1 MASDRINSATHG
13 YTLTSLSRWSVLDKK
28 LPPVGKINA
37 IHVYDF
43 DNTLFKTPLPNPKL
57 WNNTTLGQLG
67 SPNIFINGGW
77 WHDPKILAATGD
89 GAEQEEKRA
98 WSNWWNEKV
107 VELVHL
113 TMKQEDALCVLLTGR
128 SEDFSQLLKRIITSK
143 GLDFDMVGL
152 KPAVGPNNERFRDTM
167 HFKQTFIRSLLA
179 TYTNVDEIRIYE
191 DRSRH
196 VAGFRDFLD
205 EYNKQRVNHGLT
217 PLTAE
222 VVQVAEISTTLDPV
236 VEVAEVQHLINIHN
250 SLLKQQ
256 PGNGRKDR
264 LAIRKTVFFTSYMI
278 SPADTA
284 RLIALL
290 GAVAPE
296 VDDLKYLAN
305 TILITAKPCPRAI
318 LDKIGGMGS
327 RMKWEVTDVGSFQKN
342 LWAMRVRPVP
352 PNARYHTDNPSP
364 SVVLGLR
371 RGARPADVNKIYH
384 WQPVP
389 ADRSF
394 VFETTVGE
402 KVMLR
407 IEHEHQQQDG
417 SYQLDEQSENRPSQT
432 KKRKF
437 DDDRRSRH
445 SGGNFGSGNNNNNN
459 NNNNTGNS
467 NGNRDFHSS
476 SFQGRGGGENQNRG
490 RGNYRGND
498 RARGNRGGGGRGGRG
513 SNRGGRGGYRSLD
526 DVDTRDN
533 GQGGF
538 GSSTAVSYDDT
549 FPSMSQGGGGGQHQH
564 QHQHQQPQPIIP
576 PPPPQFGQPF
586 PPQQQQGG
594 QWQQQAPPN
603 GGPSQPGR
611 PVVAPGPDLQN
622 FY

>member
-1 MASDRINSATHG
+1 ME
-13 YTLTSLSRWSVLDKK
+13 
-28 LPPVGKINA
+28 KIKA

-57 WNNTTLGQLG
+57 WNNTTHGQLG

-89 GAEQEEKRA
+89 GVEQEEKRA
-98 WSNWWNEKV
+98 WRGWWNEKV
-107 VELVHL
+107 VELVQL
-113 TMKQEDALCVLLTGR
+113 TMAQEDALCVLLTGR
-128 SEDFSQLLKRIITSK
+128 SYEFSPLLKRIITSK

-152 KPAVGPNNERFRDTM
+152 KPNVGPNNERFRDTM
-167 HFKQTFIRSLLA
+167 NFKQTFIRSLLG

-191 DRSRH
+191 DRPRH

-205 EYNKQRVNHGLT
+205 EYNKQRVHHGLT
-217 PLTAE
+217 SLTAE

-236 VEVAEVQHLINIHN
+236 VEVAEIQHLINIHN
-250 SLLKQQ
+250 ALLKEQ

-278 SPADTA
+278 EPADSA
-284 RLIALL
+284 RLIELL
-290 GAVAPE
+290 NSLAPE

-305 TILITAKPCPRAI
+305 TILITAKPCPKSI
-318 LDKIGGMGS
+318 LDRIGGMHA
-327 RMKWEVTDVGSFQKN
+327 RMKWEVADVGSYQKN

-352 PNARYHTDNPSP
+352 ANARYHTDNPSP
-364 SVVLGLR
+364 SVVLGMR

-384 WQPVP
+384 WQPIP
-389 ADRSF
+389 PLRQF

-407 IEHEHQQQDG
+407 IEHEQQQQQQDG
-417 SYQLDEQSENRPSQT
+417 GSSSGVQQDDQAENRPPQP

-445 SGGNFGSGNNNNNN
+445 SGGNANGNNSNNNNNN
-459 NNNNTGNS
+459 GGNHNNREYHT
-467 NGNRDFHSS
+467 S
-476 SFQGRGGGENQNRG
+476 SFQGRGGGGGSENRG
-490 RGNYRGND
+490 RGNYRGNNPG
-498 RARGNRGGGGRGGRG
+498 RGNRGGGGGGGRGGGRG

-526 DVDTRDN
+526 DVDTREN

-538 GSSTAVSYDDT
+538 GSSGVSYDDS
-549 FPSMSQGGGGGQHQH
+549 FPAMPQGGGA
-564 QHQHQQPQPIIP
+564 QQQLPIPP

-586 PPQQQQGG
+586 PQQGG
-594 QWQQQAPPN
+594 QWQAPN
-603 GGPSQPGR
+603 GGPSR
-611 PVVAPGPDLQN
+611 PVGAPGPDLQN